1 MCRFVQIYAA
11 IKSLLFCSRYVII
24 NCLPPFRLNANMF
37 GFPCR
42 SGDSQES
49 GAIMCKVKT
58 GALVQTDTDLQ
69 NLITSIILRQTKP
82 FTKETIEEQL
92 LSKLEGSVF
101 STENKKREQA
111 LKTCK
116 RTLKFMMLSSS
127 IRSMGIDDQHYR
139 LVLSFPSY
147 NPAMMNMD

>member
-1 MCRFVQIYAA
+1 
-11 IKSLLFCSRYVII
+11 
-24 NCLPPFRLNANMF
+24 MF

-42 SGDSQES
+42 GGDSQES

-58 GALVQTDTDLQ
+58 GSLVQTDTDLQ
-69 NLITSIILRQTKP
+69 HLITSIILRQTKP
-82 FTKETIEEQL
+82 FTKESIEEQL
-92 LSKLEGSVF
+92 LGKLEGSAF

-111 LKTCK
+111 LKACE

-139 LVLSFPSY
+139 LVLSFPYY